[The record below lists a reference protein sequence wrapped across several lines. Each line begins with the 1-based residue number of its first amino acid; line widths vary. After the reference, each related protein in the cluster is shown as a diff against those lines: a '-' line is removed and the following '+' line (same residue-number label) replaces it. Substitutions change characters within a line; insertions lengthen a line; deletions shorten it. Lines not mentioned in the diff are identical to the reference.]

1 MEFDSRSVRG
11 RKCVCGRVDSESF
24 RELTESRGTNED
36 KRYIMH
42 ITDIMRGDSPTF
54 SFEFFPPKTPEA
66 AELLYQTIRDLE
78 SYMPHFVSVTYGAG
92 GSTRDLTH
100 DLVERIQHTTKLDPI
115 PHLTCIC
122 HNEEEVETILL
133 RYARSAIGNIL
144 ALGGDRPRD
153 IPYDKSRDSFQ
164 HAVDLVKFIRRFNE
178 SGAHPDRR
186 GFGIGVAGFPEGH
199 PATPN
204 RLVEMDHLKAKV
216 DAGADYMV
224 TQLFFDNRDFF
235 DFRERCALAGI
246 HVPIIAGIMP
256 ITSMS
261 GFKRI
266 AELAGGARFPAKLL
280 RALQRCENDPE
291 RVRRVG
297 VHFALEQCHDLLDNN
312 VAGIHFYTLNR
323 SDATRM
329 IFDSLGIPR
338 RGAHRPL
345 RFSRATRF
353 ASGSQIERPQAR
365 ECREASCILAIEG
378 LSITGPP
385 QIWWNLRGNARRIWG
400 CPKSAVRF
408 TGSSQPY

>member
-1 MEFDSRSVRG
+1 MAENVLG
-11 RKCVCGRVDSESF
+11 Q
-24 RELTESRGTNED
+24 LTESRGTNED
-36 KRYIMH
+36 TRCTMH
-42 ITDIMRGDSPTF
+42 ITDIMRADSPTF
-54 SFEFFPPKTPEA
+54 SFEFFPPRTPEA
-66 AELLYQTIRDLE
+66 AEILYQTIRDLE
-78 SYMPHFVSVTYGAG
+78 SYMPHFISVTYGAG

-115 PHLTCIC
+115 PHLTCVC
-122 HNEEEVETILL
+122 HNEEEIEAILH
-133 RYARSAIGNIL
+133 RYAKSAIGNIL

-153 IPYDKSRDSFQ
+153 VPYDKARDSFQ

-216 DAGADYMV
+216 DAGGDYMV

-235 DFRERCALAGI
+235 DFRERCTLAGI

-291 RVRRVG
+291 MVRRVG

-323 SDATRM
+323 SDATRV

-338 RGAHRPL
+338 RRSA
-345 RFSRATRF
+345 
-353 ASGSQIERPQAR
+353 QI
-365 ECREASCILAIEG
+365 
-378 LSITGPP
+378 
-385 QIWWNLRGNARRIWG
+385 
-400 CPKSAVRF
+400 SAV
-408 TGSSQPY
+408 